1 MSGSQG
7 RQNGKKTIYSSNPE
21 VKHTTGVYHQGRD
34 KRKELRFNRR
44 KRQRRQLKIGVII
57 SLIAIVA
64 FSMFIVLRKNAVK
77 VYVGEEYVDM
87 LKKSKITAEDFLNT
101 VTAQLASEVG
111 TNVKINEEIKFVPA
125 RGSKKEFVTSEYAI
139 SKIKQIVTYKVEAAV
154 ITVDGAE
161 ILALATQEQA
171 KEILDGIIAEYVP
184 EGSNIVE
191 SGFVEKVETIT
202 KFVDSG
208 TIVSKEEAIAKLTAG
223 TSTTKDYSIVSGD
236 TLFKIA
242 TKNSITV
249 EDVLAA
255 NQGMT
260 VDTKLKVG
268 DKINLKI
275 MVPFISVKT
284 AESTVFTEKQEK
296 QIEYRQDN
304 TKPVSYKKVIQQ
316 GKDGQKEVTTQII
329 RINGFE
335 SEQKTVSETITV
347 EPVTEI
353 IVVGT
358 K

>member
-1 MSGSQG
+1 MSGSQ
-7 RQNGKKTIYSSNPE
+7 RRENGKKTIYSSNPE
-21 VKHTTGVYHQGRD
+21 VKYTTGVYRQGRD
-34 KRKELRFNRR
+34 KRKELRFNRQ
-44 KRQRRQLKIGVII
+44 KKQRRQLKIGVI
-57 SLIAIVA
+57 SAVSAILA
-64 FSMFIVLRKNAVK
+64 LSMFIVLRKNAVK
-77 VYVGEEYVDM
+77 VYVGEENVCII
-87 LKKSKITAEDFLNT
+87 KNSKVKAEDFVNT

-111 TNVKINEEIKFVPA
+111 TNVKINEEIKFTPA
-125 RGSKKEFVTSEYAI
+125 RGKKKDFVTPEYAI
-139 SKIKQIVTYKVEAAV
+139 SKIKQVVTYKVEAAV

-161 ILALATQEQA
+161 ILALATQAQA
-171 KEILDGIIAEYVP
+171 KEILDGIVAEYIP

-208 TIVSKEEAIAKLTAG
+208 MIVSKEEAVAKLTAG
-223 TSTTKDYSIVSGD
+223 TSTTKDYSVVSGD
-236 TLFKIA
+236 TLFRIA

-249 EDVLAA
+249 EDVLGA
-255 NQGMT
+255 NPGMT

-268 DKINLKI
+268 DKINLKVL
-275 MVPFISVKT
+275 VPFISVKT
-284 AESTVFTEKQEK
+284 AENTVFTEKQEK
-296 QIEYRQDN
+296 QVEYRQDN

-316 GKDGQKEVTTQII
+316 GKDGQKDVITQII

-335 SEQKTVSETITV
+335 SEQKTVSEKITV

>member
-21 VKHTTGVYHQGRD
+21 IRHTTGVYRQGSV

-44 KRQRRQLKIGVII
+44 KKQQKRLKIGVI
-57 SLIAIVA
+57 SAVIAIVA
-64 FSMFIVLRKNAVK
+64 LSMFVVLRKNAVK
-77 VYVGEEYVDM
+77 VYLGDEYVGM
-87 LKKSKITAEDFLNT
+87 LKKSNVTAEDFVNT
-101 VTAQLASEVG
+101 VTAQLAGEVG
-111 TNVKINEEIKFVPA
+111 TNVKINEEVKFVPA
-125 RGSKKEFVTSEYAI
+125 RGKKKEFVTPEYAI
-139 SKIKQIVTYKVEAAV
+139 SKIKQMVTYKVEAAV

-161 ILALATQEQA
+161 ILALATKEQA
-171 KEILDGIIAEYVP
+171 DEILNGIIAEYIP

-202 KFVDSG
+202 KFVDSE
-208 TIVSKEEAIAKLTAG
+208 TIVSKEEAVAKLTAG
-223 TSTTKDYSIVSGD
+223 TSTTIDYSVVSGD
-236 TLFKIA
+236 TLFRIA
-242 TKNSITV
+242 TKNGITI
-249 EDVLAA
+249 EDVLVA
-255 NQGMT
+255 NSGMT

-268 DKINLKI
+268 EKINLKV

-284 AESTVFTEKQEK
+284 AENTVFTEKQEK
-296 QIEYRQDN
+296 QVEYRQDK

-335 SEQKTVSETITV
+335 SQQKTVSEKITV

>member
-21 VKHTTGVYHQGRD
+21 VRHTTGVYRQGSD
-34 KRKELRFNRR
+34 QRKELRFNRR
-44 KRQRRQLKIGVII
+44 KKQRRQLKIGAI
-57 SLIAIVA
+57 SVFIAILA
-64 FSMFIVLRKNAVK
+64 LSMFVVLRKNAVK
-77 VYVGEEYVDM
+77 VYVDEEYVCM
-87 LKKSKITAEDFLNT
+87 LKNSKVKAEDFVNT
-101 VTAQLASEVG
+101 VTAQLAGEVG
-111 TNVKINEEIKFVPA
+111 TNVKINEEVKFVPA
-125 RGSKKEFVTSEYAI
+125 RGKKKDFVTPEYAI
-139 SKIKQIVTYKVEAAV
+139 SKIKQKVTYKVEAAV
-154 ITVDGAE
+154 ITVDGGE
-161 ILALATQEQA
+161 ILALATKEQA
-171 KEILDGIIAEYVP
+171 KEILDGIIAEYIP
-184 EGSNIVE
+184 DGSNIVE
-191 SGFVEKVETIT
+191 SGFVEKVDTIT
-202 KFVDSG
+202 KFVDSKA
-208 TIVSKEEAIAKLTAG
+208 IVSKEEAVAKLTAG
-223 TSTTKDYSIVSGD
+223 TSTVKDYYVASGD
-236 TLFKIA
+236 TLFRIA

-255 NQGMT
+255 NPGMT
-260 VDTKLKVG
+260 VNTTILVG
-268 DKINLKI
+268 SKINLKV

-284 AESTVFTEKQEK
+284 AENTVFTEKQEK
-296 QIEYRQDN
+296 QVEYRKDN

>member
-1 MSGSQG
+1 MSSSQG

-21 VKHTTGVYHQGRD
+21 IKHTTGVYHQGSD

-44 KRQRRQLKIGVII
+44 KKQRRQFKIWG
-57 SLIAIVA
+57 IVA
-64 FSMFIVLRKNAVK
+64 FIIVVALSMFIALRKDAEK
-77 VYVGEEYVDM
+77 VYLGDEYVGM
-87 LKKSKITAEDFLNT
+87 LKKSKVTAEDFVNT
-101 VTAQLASEVG
+101 VTAQLAGEVG
-111 TNVKINEEIKFVPA
+111 TNVKINEEIKFVPVH
-125 RGSKKEFVTSEYAI
+125 GKKKEFVTPEYAL
-139 SKIKQIVTYKVEAAV
+139 SQIKQMVTYKVEAAV

-161 ILALATQEQA
+161 IMALATQTQA
-171 KEILDGIIAEYVP
+171 KEILDGIIAEYIP

-202 KFVDSG
+202 KFVDSEA
-208 TIVSKEEAIAKLTAG
+208 IVSKEEAVAKLTDG
-223 TSTTKDYSIVSGD
+223 TSTTKDYAIASGD

-255 NQGMT
+255 NPGMT
-260 VDTKLKVG
+260 VNTTIMVG
-268 DKINLKI
+268 SKINLKV

-284 AESTVFTEKQEK
+284 AENTVFTEKQEK
-296 QIEYRQDN
+296 EIEYRQDN